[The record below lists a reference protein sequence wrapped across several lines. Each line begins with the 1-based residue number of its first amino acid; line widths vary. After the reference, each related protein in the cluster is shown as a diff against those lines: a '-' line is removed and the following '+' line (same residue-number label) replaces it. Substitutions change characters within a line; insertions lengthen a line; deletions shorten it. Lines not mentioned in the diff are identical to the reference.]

1 MANVQDIRRRIRSV
15 KNTQQITK
23 AMKMVAAAKLRRAQ
37 ENMEGARPYAG
48 RLDEFLGALL
58 SRPEVS
64 AHPLTTEREVRK
76 VEVVAVTS
84 DKGLC
89 GGFNSNML
97 REAVAMI
104 NRLEDEGKTVSL
116 TLIGRKGWDFFKR
129 RDYEVRIKHQE
140 MFQALQYQDA
150 FPVADEL
157 ISLFEE
163 NGADEVLMI
172 GNYFKS
178 IMSPLIHTTRLL
190 PVAPA
195 ADGAEKH
202 TGSAY
207 DPLFEPGEDKI
218 IAQLIPRVIRVLIA
232 QALFESYASEQASRM
247 TAMDTAT
254 TNAGEMIDQLTLT
267 MNTVRQAAITSE
279 LIEIV
284 SGADAL

>member
-1 MANVQDIRRRIRSV
+1 MPNVQDIRRRIRSV

-37 ENMEGARPYAG
+37 DNMEGARPYAG

-58 SRPEVS
+58 GRPEVS
-64 AHPLTTEREVRK
+64 EHPLTTAREAKK
-76 VEVVAVTS
+76 VEVVIVTS

-97 REAVAMI
+97 REAVEMI
-104 NRLEDEGKTVSL
+104 SRLEDEGKAVSL
-116 TLIGRKGWDFFKR
+116 TLIGRKGWDYFKR
-129 RDYEVRIKHQE
+129 RDYEVRVKHEE
-140 MFQALQYQDA
+140 MFQALKYQDA

-157 ISLFEE
+157 IGLFQDG
-163 NGADEVLMI
+163 GADQVILI

-178 IMSPLIHTTRLL
+178 IMAPLVRKTQLL
-190 PVAPA
+190 PVVPPKVDEASDA
-195 ADGAEKH
+195 
-202 TGSAY
+202 TY
-207 DPLFEPGEDKI
+207 DPIFEPGEDKI

-232 QALFESYASEQASRM
+232 QALFESFASEQASRM

-254 TNAGEMIDQLTLT
+254 NNAGEMIDQLTLT
-267 MNTVRQAAITSE
+267 MNTIRQAAITSE